1 MTVDEVRVV
10 VVDDDEGSAEAL
22 AAMLTLDGYSVR
34 TANDGAQALVLIERY
49 RPDCVLLDIAM
60 PGIDGYELATILR
73 QQYKD
78 DIILVAVTGW
88 DTQVSRVAKTFAVV
102 DHYFQKPLD
111 PATLRKL
118 LPPLASAVC
127 T

>member
-1 MTVDEVRVV
+1 MAEDEVKVV
-10 VVDDDEGSAEAL
+10 VVDDDEGSAQAL
-22 AAMLTLDGYSVR
+22 ATMLSLDGYSVR
-34 TANDGAQALVLIERY
+34 TVNDGAEALVLIEHY
-49 RPDCVLLDIAM
+49 HPHCVLLDIAM

-73 QQYKD
+73 RQYQD
-78 DIILVAVTGW
+78 DIILIAVTGW

-118 LPPLASAVC
+118 LPPLAGARGA
-127 T
+127 